1 MTRGACVCGLVSFEI
16 EPPWHWFSFCH
27 CSICRRHHGSLFSAS
42 IGVDATRLRWTAGAE
57 AIRHYRYSAAFER
70 PFCARCG
77 SKLPGPSGVH
87 GRINVPAGL
96 LEDAFDVAPRTH
108 IFVGSKSAAFTIS
121 DDLLQYDTWP
131 PGIAGTLSCA
141 ASPAEPRPANDSGT
155 RSGGCLCGAV
165 RYRSGASVERVFH
178 CHCSRCRRSSGAPFA
193 THAVLATAAVEWTT
207 GKECVSHWPMPQAR
221 FFATAFCE
229 RCGSL
234 LPVPVT
240 RLDRVYLPFGSLDD
254 PSGLVP
260 RAHIHVGSKARWF
273 EISDALPRY
282 EAAPPAPPR

>member
-1 MTRGACVCGLVSFEI
+1 MTRGACVCSLVSFEI

-77 SKLPGPSGVH
+77 SKLPGPSGLH

-96 LEDAFDVAPRTH
+96 LEDAFDARPRTH
-108 IFVGSKSAAFTIS
+108 IFVRSKSPAWAIS
-121 DDLLQYDTWP
+121 DDLPQYDTWP
-131 PGIAGTLSCA
+131 PGLAGKLSCA
-141 ASPAEPRPANDSGT
+141 ASPQPESANEPGRLC
-155 RSGGCLCGAV
+155 GGCLCGAV

-178 CHCSRCRRSSGAPFA
+178 CHCSRCRKSSGAPFA
-193 THAVLATAAVEWTT
+193 THAVATTAFEWTA
-207 GKECVSHWPMPQAR
+207 GAARVSRWQMPEAR
-221 FFATAFCE
+221 FFATAFCAL
-229 RCGSL
+229 CGGL
-234 LPVPVT
+234 LPVIVP

-254 PSGLVP
+254 PAGLVP
-260 RAHIHVGSKARWF
+260 RAHIHVGSKARWLK
-273 EISDALPRY
+273 ISDTLPRY